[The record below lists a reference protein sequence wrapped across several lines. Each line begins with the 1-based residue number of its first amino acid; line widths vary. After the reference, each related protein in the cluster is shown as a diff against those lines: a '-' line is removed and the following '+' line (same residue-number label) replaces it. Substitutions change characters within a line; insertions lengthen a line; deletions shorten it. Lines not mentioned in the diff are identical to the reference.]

1 MIDKSSVEHVAKL
14 ARLEVSEEEMDGVVE
29 QMNKIV
35 GYVEQL
41 AEVDTDGV
49 EPTAYVVS
57 EHDALRD
64 DVVVESLPVD
74 VALEN
79 GPSVKKG
86 HFAIPK
92 VIG

>member
-1 MIDKSSVEHVAKL
+1 MIDKSTIEHVAKL
-14 ARLEVSEEEMDGVVE
+14 ARLEVEETEIAGVVE

-41 AEVDTDGV
+41 AEVNTDGV

-57 EHDALRD
+57 ERDALRD
-64 DVVVESLPVD
+64 DVVVESLSTET
-74 VALEN
+74 ALSN

>member
-1 MIDKSSVEHVAKL
+1 MIDKNTIEHVAKL
-14 ARLEVSEEEMDGVVE
+14 ARLEVSEDEISGVVD

-41 AEVDTDGV
+41 AEVDTEGV

-64 DVVVESLPVD
+64 DVPVDSLPVET
-74 VALEN
+74 ALSN

>member
-1 MIDKSSVEHVAKL
+1 MIDKSTIEHVAKL
-14 ARLEVSEEEMDGVVE
+14 ARLKVDESEISGVVE

-41 AEVDTDGV
+41 AEVDTEGV

-57 EHDALRD
+57 ERDALRD
-64 DVVVESLPVD
+64 DVTVDSLPVEI
-74 VALEN
+74 ALSN

>member
-1 MIDKSSVEHVAKL
+1 MIDKSTIEHVAKL
-14 ARLEVSEEEMDGVVE
+14 ARLEVDESEISGVVE

-57 EHDALRD
+57 ERDALRD
-64 DVVVESLPVD
+64 DVPVDSLPID
-74 VALEN
+74 AALSN

>member
-14 ARLEVSEEEMDGVVE
+14 ARLEVSEEEISGVVD

-41 AEVDTDGV
+41 AEVNTDDV

-57 EHDALRD
+57 ERDALRD
-64 DVVVESLPVD
+64 DANVDSLSVEK
-74 VALEN
+74 ALSN
-79 GPSVKKG
+79 APSVKKG

>member
-1 MIDKSSVEHVAKL
+1 MIDKSTVEHVAKL
-14 ARLEVSEEEMDGVVE
+14 ARLELSEEEMPKVVE

-57 EHDALRD
+57 ERDALRED
-64 DVVVESLPVD
+64 AVVESLPVD
-74 VALEN
+74 TALSN

>member
-1 MIDKSSVEHVAKL
+1 MIDNKDIEKI
-14 ARLEVSEEEMDGVVE
+14 ARLSRLDLDEEHKSMMVE
-29 QMNKIV
+29 QLGKIV

-41 AEVDTDGV
+41 AQVDTTGV
-49 EPTAYVVS
+49 EATCYVVP
-57 EHDALRD
+57 EHDALRND
-64 DVVVESLPVD
+64 IPVPSLSID
-74 VALEN
+74 AALSN